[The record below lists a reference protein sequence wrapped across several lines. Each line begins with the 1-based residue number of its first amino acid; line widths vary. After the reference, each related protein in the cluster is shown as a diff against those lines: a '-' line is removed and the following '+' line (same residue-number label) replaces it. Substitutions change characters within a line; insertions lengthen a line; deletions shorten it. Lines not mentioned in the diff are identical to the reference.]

1 MSMHF
6 TRFLHAQ
13 WQIGPVFLMNDLDP
27 PRKTALPAKRQTEL
41 VELLQVRGQM
51 LVADIAEYF
60 QVSEDT
66 VRRDLDSLAE
76 RGALTRT
83 HGGAVAI
90 TALVH
95 RDSPFLQRLN
105 SRTAEKQRI
114 AKAAMALIE
123 DGETLLINGGS
134 TTRFFATE
142 LIQQNLTIVTNNLA
156 IPGALSSEL
165 GAEIY
170 LLGGQFRA
178 GPQVTIGLVSL
189 SGIRVAVDTAI
200 IGVGGVTAR
209 EGLSTTILE
218 EASMIAAMIQAARR
232 TIVVADSSKL
242 GKHSFAQ
249 ICPLTSIQ
257 ILVTDA
263 EPPREL
269 HTALEDARVQ
279 IVLA

>member
-1 MSMHF
+1 
-6 TRFLHAQ
+6 
-13 WQIGPVFLMNDLDP
+13 MNDLDR
-27 PRKTALPAKRQTEL
+27 PRKNALPAKRQTEL

-83 HGGAVAI
+83 HGGAVAM

-95 RDSPFLQRLN
+95 RDSPFFQRLN
-105 SRTAEKQRI
+105 SHTAEKQRI
-114 AKAAMALIE
+114 AKAAVALIG

-134 TTRFFATE
+134 TTRFFAAE
-142 LIQQNLTIVTNNLA
+142 LTQPNLTIVTNNLA
-156 IPGALSSEL
+156 IPGALSSAL

-178 GPQVTIGLVSL
+178 GPQVTIGPVAPA
-189 SGIRVAVDTAI
+189 GIHVAVDTAI
-200 IGVGGVTAR
+200 IGIGGLTAR

-218 EASMIAAMIQAARR
+218 EASMIAAMIAAARR
-232 TIVVADSSKL
+232 TIVLADSSKL

-249 ICPLTSIQ
+249 IGPLTSIEL
-257 ILVTDA
+257 LVTDA

-269 HTALEDARVQ
+269 LTALEDARVQ
-279 IVLA
+279 IVVG

>member
-1 MSMHF
+1 
-6 TRFLHAQ
+6 
-13 WQIGPVFLMNDLDP
+13 MNDPDR
-27 PRKTALPAKRQTEL
+27 PRKNALPAKRQTEL
-41 VELLQVRGQM
+41 VELLQARGQM

-105 SRTAEKQRI
+105 TRTAEKQRI
-114 AKAAMALIE
+114 AKAAVALIG

-134 TTRFFATE
+134 TTRFFAAE
-142 LIQQNLTIVTNNLA
+142 LNQPNLTIVTNNLS
-156 IPGALSSEL
+156 IPGAISAEL

-178 GPQVTIGLVSL
+178 GPQVTIGPVAPA
-189 SGIRVAVDTAI
+189 GINVVVDTAI
-200 IGVGGVTAR
+200 IGIGGLTAR

-218 EASMIAAMIQAARR
+218 EASMIAAMIGAARR
-232 TIVVADSSKL
+232 TIVLADSTKL

-249 ICPLTSIQ
+249 IGPLTSIQ
-257 ILVTDA
+257 LLVTDS
-263 EPPREL
+263 EPPSEL
-269 HTALEDARVQ
+269 RTALEDAGAE
-279 IVLA
+279 IVLG

>member
-1 MSMHF
+1 MCRKTHMSMHF
-6 TRFLHAQ
+6 TRFLPAQ
-13 WQIGPVFLMNDLDP
+13 WQIGPVFWMNDLDH

-41 VELLQVRGQM
+41 VELLQIRGQM

-105 SRTAEKQRI
+105 CRTAEKQRI
-114 AKAAMALIE
+114 AKAAVALIE

-142 LIQQNLTIVTNNLA
+142 LTQPNLTIVTNNLA
-156 IPGALSSEL
+156 NSGAASNEL
-165 GAEIY
+165 DAEIY
-170 LLGGQFRA
+170 LL
-178 GPQVTIGLVSL
+178 I
-189 SGIRVAVDTAI
+189 
-200 IGVGGVTAR
+200 
-209 EGLSTTILE
+209 
-218 EASMIAAMIQAARR
+218 
-232 TIVVADSSKL
+232 
-242 GKHSFAQ
+242 
-249 ICPLTSIQ
+249 
-257 ILVTDA
+257 
-263 EPPREL
+263 
-269 HTALEDARVQ
+269 
-279 IVLA
+279 

>member
-1 MSMHF
+1 
-6 TRFLHAQ
+6 
-13 WQIGPVFLMNDLDP
+13 MNDLDR
-27 PRKTALPAKRQTEL
+27 PRKNALPAKRQTEL

-66 VRRDLDSLAE
+66 VRRDLDALAG

-95 RDSPFLQRLN
+95 RDSPFFQRLN
-105 SRTAEKQRI
+105 SRTAEKQHI
-114 AKAAMALIE
+114 ARAAAALIG

-134 TTRFFATE
+134 TTRFFAAE
-142 LIQQNLTIVTNNLA
+142 LTQSNLTIVTNNLA
-156 IPGALSSEL
+156 IPGSLSGEL
-165 GAEIY
+165 DAEIY

-178 GPQVTIGLVSL
+178 GPQVTIGPVAPA
-189 SGIRVAVDTAI
+189 GIQVAVDTAV

-218 EASMIAAMIQAARR
+218 EASMIAGMIAVARR
-232 TIVVADSSKL
+232 TIAVADSTKL

-249 ICPLTSIQ
+249 IGPLTAIQ
-257 ILVTDA
+257 LLVTDA

-269 HTALEDARVQ
+269 RTALEDARVQ
-279 IVLA
+279 IVVG

>member
-1 MSMHF
+1 
-6 TRFLHAQ
+6 
-13 WQIGPVFLMNDLDP
+13 MNDLDR
-27 PRKTALPAKRQTEL
+27 PRKNALPAKRQTDL

-51 LVADIAEYF
+51 LVVDIAEYF

-83 HGGAVAI
+83 HGGAVAM

-95 RDSPFLQRLN
+95 RDSPFFQRLN
-105 SRTAEKQRI
+105 SHTAEKQRI
-114 AKAAMALIE
+114 ARAAVALIG

-134 TTRFFATE
+134 TTRFFGAE
-142 LIQQNLTIVTNNLA
+142 LTQPNLTIVTNNLA
-156 IPGALSSEL
+156 IPGALSNAL

-178 GPQVTIGLVSL
+178 GPQVTIGPVAPA
-189 SGIRVAVDTAI
+189 GIHVAVDTAI
-200 IGVGGVTAR
+200 IGIGGLTAR

-218 EASMIAAMIQAARR
+218 EASMIAAMIAAARR

-249 ICPLTSIQ
+249 ICSLTSIQ
-257 ILVTDA
+257 LMVTDA

-269 HTALEDARVQ
+269 RAALEDARVQ
-279 IVLA
+279 IVLG